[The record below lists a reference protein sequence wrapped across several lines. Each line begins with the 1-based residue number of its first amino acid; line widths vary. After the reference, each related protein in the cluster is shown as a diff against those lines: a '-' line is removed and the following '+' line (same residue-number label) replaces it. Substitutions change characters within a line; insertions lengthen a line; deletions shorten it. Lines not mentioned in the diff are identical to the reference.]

1 MSADL
6 WVRWAAIAAL
16 AACALVGLDR
26 FLLWAESR
34 GWIYYRR
41 RRPSR
46 SALGDAFL
54 AVQSIIEA
62 DKRHVLEVRRQ
73 TPRDEDGEA
82 EPPPGADDAGGFGPA
97 RSVRARLSRRAARKM
112 RGAPSHKPH
121 PLQRRPRGPR

>member
-1 MSADL
+1 MSAGF
-6 WVRWAAIAAL
+6 WVRWIAIAAT
-16 AACALVGLDR
+16 AVCALVGLDR

-41 RRPSR
+41 RKPSR

-54 AVQSIIEA
+54 AVQSIIES

-73 TPRDEDGEA
+73 APHDEDGEA
-82 EPPPGADDAGGFGPA
+82 EPPPGARDAGEFGPA
-97 RSVRARLSRRAARKM
+97 RGVRAGLRRRAATKV